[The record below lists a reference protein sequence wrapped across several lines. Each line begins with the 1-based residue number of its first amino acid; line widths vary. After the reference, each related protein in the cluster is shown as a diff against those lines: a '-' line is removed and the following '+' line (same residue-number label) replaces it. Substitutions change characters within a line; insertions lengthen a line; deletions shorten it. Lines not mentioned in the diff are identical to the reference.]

1 MLNWRRSD
9 ERLKDMSCRVAMLR
23 MQDDGLLHL
32 PKPQNGNNNGRR
44 YCRRTSQA
52 DPKLF
57 PVNGSAG
64 NLVDLHLELVTERSQ
79 SHLWNEYID
88 RYHYLVPSQAYIDG
102 FGFRKSPLKKGV
114 WGIINMKNCAS
125 RRRESPRPPL
135 RKGEIFVSVT
145 ERLTV
150 H

>member
-1 MLNWRRSD
+1 MRYCGRDFSTPEIEDIRALISENPEFNRAQLSRHVCEKLNWRRPD

-23 MQDDGLLHL
+23 MQDEGLLHL

-44 YCRRTSQA
+44 YCRRTPQA

-64 NLVDLHLELVTERSQ
+64 DLVDLHLELVTDRSQ

-88 RYHYLVPSQAYIDG
+88 RYHYLVPIPEVG
-102 FGFRKSPLKKGV
+102 F
-114 WGIINMKNCAS
+114 
-125 RRRESPRPPL
+125 
-135 RKGEIFVSVT
+135 
-145 ERLTV
+145 
-150 H
+150 